1 MCGFRPSAS
10 TLATWLSSYYFSASY
25 REEEGQQKSSI
36 LTPRVV
42 VTALRVII
50 KSTLLQKLRVELS
63 KSDLTTLI
71 MYSG

>member
-25 REEEGQQKSSI
+25 REEEGPQKSSI

-42 VTALRVII
+42 PTAL
-50 KSTLLQKLRVELS
+50 TF
-63 KSDLTTLI
+63 
-71 MYSG
+71 YSIFHDSLFYDI